1 MIGLDA
7 TTLIAYEVEEQISFV
22 ITPGDIAT
30 VARLAREIWTAHY
43 TPIIGAAQVDFMLE
57 RFQSEDAIADQIAE
71 GFAYFLV
78 AVEDRPVGYAAILPE
93 PEGSLF
99 LSKIYVHSSAR
110 GQGAGKA
117 MLDHIITLARHRGL
131 SRIHLTVNRHTQCAI
146 DWYLRQGFVITGQQ
160 CQDIGNGF
168 VMDDFVLQ
176 LGVSQPPDA
185 SI

>member
-43 TPIIGAAQVDFMLE
+43 TPIIGAEQVDYMLG
-57 RFQSEDAIADQIAE
+57 RFQNEDAIAAQITE

-78 AVEDRPVGYAAILPE
+78 AVEGGAVGYAAILPE
-93 PEGSLF
+93 PDASLF

-117 MLDHIITLARHRGL
+117 LLDHIITLARRRGL
-131 SRIHLTVNRHTQCAI
+131 SRIHLTVNRHNQHSIA
-146 DWYLRQGFVITGQQ
+146 WYLRQGFVKIGTK

-168 VMDDFVLQ
+168 VMDDDVLV
-176 LGVSQPPDA
+176 LTVDKR
-185 SI
+185 I